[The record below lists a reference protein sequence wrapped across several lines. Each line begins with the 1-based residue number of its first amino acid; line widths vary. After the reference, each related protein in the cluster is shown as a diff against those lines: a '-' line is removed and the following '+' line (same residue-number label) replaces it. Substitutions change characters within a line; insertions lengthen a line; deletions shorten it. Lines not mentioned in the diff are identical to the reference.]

1 MYASRIT
8 LLDIIRNIAIV
19 LLLTAHTAQV
29 FGSPLGKP
37 FGIKNFY
44 WVSLG
49 GIAVTLFF
57 ILSGLTLELKYG
69 TQQIKYKDFIIR
81 RVMRIYPV
89 YYLSLV
95 LVIAVYLFQQNIVAF
110 HWSDV
115 LLTIT
120 GYYAFAGKWGGL
132 FIATSWFLG
141 PIFVMYF
148 IYPALSSSMAKYNKM
163 SVLVLLLLTSIA
175 FRLLIGNGILSLPN
189 RPLDWFPL
197 CRIFEFGLGVYIGK
211 AFVHSSCFRFK
222 FRHSLLNN
230 SLAAFGILSFPLFL
244 VHSIFRFVITD
255 LVNLGITIPVAIT
268 IYVIL
273 VVFLAWVIAIIDQR
287 IQSTNLFTKQKM
299 LPNLHE
305 GLINRLF

>member
-1 MYASRIT
+1 MYSSRIT
-8 LLDIIRNIAIV
+8 FLDIIRSIAIV

-37 FGIKNFY
+37 FGIENFY
-44 WVSLG
+44 WVTLG

-57 ILSGLTLELKYG
+57 ILSGLALELKYG

-81 RVMRIYPV
+81 RVLRIYPL
-89 YYLSLV
+89 YYLSLI
-95 LVIAVYLFQQNIVAF
+95 LGILIYASEHHAIALHWYDAF
-110 HWSDV
+110 
-115 LLTIT
+115 LAAT
-120 GYYAFAGKWGGL
+120 GLYAFAGEWGGP
-132 FIATSWFLG
+132 FIVTSWFLG

-175 FRLLIGNGILSLPN
+175 FRLLIGNGILPLPN

-197 CRIFEFGLGVYIGK
+197 CRVFEFGLGVYIGK
-211 AFVHSSCFRFK
+211 AFVHSNCFRFK
-222 FRHSLLNN
+222 FRYSLLNN
-230 SLAAFGILSFPLFL
+230 FLATLAILSFPLFL
-244 VHSIFRFVITD
+244 VHIIFRFVITD
-255 LVNLGITIPVAIT
+255 LVNLGITIPLAIIIYIILVLFLSWVIT
-268 IYVIL
+268 I
-273 VVFLAWVIAIIDQR
+273 IAQR

-299 LPNLHE
+299 LPNLQG